1 MSAADQRTA
10 DEPGTAN
17 APGAH
22 APGSPGKGAHAPGS
36 PSSPPPNRNSR
47 ELTRGWQ
54 KGVTAFYYGL
64 GLSDADFDKPQIG
77 IGTPLLDGNLCNL
90 HAHQLAGWVR
100 EGCEA
105 AGLLGFAFGTPAV
118 SDNITQGHAGGR
130 ASLPSRNAI
139 ANAAEMVCSAH
150 RYDALVGLHCCDK
163 NGPGFAMALARLN
176 DPGLILSGGSIG
188 PGRHG
193 LPDGTTRETT
203 ILDVYDCQAK
213 AQQGAMSQAEA
224 DAVTRTA
231 CPGAGGC
238 GINASFNTWGIA
250 CEAMGLSLPYSS
262 SNPAVGPEKIAECKA
277 VGPAVANLLR
287 LGLRPRDI
295 LTKAA
300 FENGTRSLCASGGST
315 NGVLHLLAVA
325 VEAGVNFTLT
335 DVQRI
340 CRETPVLAAF
350 APRGTKTMLDLH
362 RLGGTPTLLKHMLNC
377 GLLDGSPATVT
388 GRTLGENLAD
398 VTVPADSGGFLR
410 PPTDPLNRTADLQI
424 CFGNLAP
431 GGVVFKVSSLKVP
444 RFAGSALCFTE
455 AKAVA
460 DAAAAGRITP
470 GTVVVLRGL
479 GPIAAGMPEV
489 LVASAALSTPELDGK
504 VALLSDTRVS
514 GVSHGAI
521 GVHCAP
527 EAAAGGPIGLVE
539 DGDGIAF
546 DLEAG
551 TLTWAVGDEEAAARR
566 ARYAPPP
573 VVHDRR
579 YLAEFAAT
587 VSGADRGCAGKP
599 LRFGGEGE

>member
-1 MSAADQRTA
+1 MSESHAT
-10 DEPGTAN
+10 
-17 APGAH
+17 APGAD
-22 APGSPGKGAHAPGS
+22 APAV
-36 PSSPPPNRNSR
+36 PPNRNSR

-64 GLSDADFDKPQIG
+64 GMSDADFDRPQVG

-118 SDNITQGHAGGR
+118 SDNISQGHPGGR

-176 DPGLILSGGSIG
+176 DPGLIVSGGSIG

-213 AQQGAMSQAEA
+213 AQQGAMSQSEA

-238 GINASFNTWGIA
+238 GINASFNTWAVA
-250 CEAMGLSLPYSS
+250 CEAMGISVPYSS

-277 VGPAVANLLR
+277 VGETVADLLR
-287 LGLRPRDI
+287 ADLRPRDV
-295 LTKAA
+295 LTKPAI
-300 FENGTRSLCASGGST
+300 ENGMRSLCASGGST
-315 NGVLHLLAVA
+315 NGVLHLLALA
-325 VEAGVNFTLT
+325 GEAGVDFTLR

-362 RLGGTPTLLKHMLNC
+362 KLGGTPVLLKHMLNA
-377 GLLDGSPATVT
+377 GLLNGDCVTVT
-388 GRTLGENLAD
+388 GNTLGENLAD
-398 VTVPADSGGFLR
+398 VVIPEDSGGFLR
-410 PPTDPLNRTADLQI
+410 DPSSPLNAAADLQV

-431 GGVVFKVSSLKVP
+431 GGVVFKVSSLPEP
-444 RFAGSALCFTE
+444 RFSGRALVFEE

-460 DAAAAGRITP
+460 DAAAAGLITP

-479 GPIAAGMPEV
+479 GPVAAGMPEV

-504 VALLSDTRVS
+504 VALISDTRVS

-521 GVHCAP
+521 GVHCCP
-527 EAAAGGPIGLVE
+527 EAAVGGPIGLVA
-539 DGDGIAF
+539 DGDEIAF

-551 TLTWAVGDEEAAARR
+551 SVEWRVTDEEVARR
-566 ARYAPPP
+566 REARVPRP

-587 VSGADRGCAGKP
+587 VAGADRGCVGKALVFDAERDP
-599 LRFGGEGE
+599 VQLLPS

>member
-1 MSAADQRTA
+1 MAAANSPAPAPA
-10 DEPGTAN
+10 DPPA
-17 APGAH
+17 
-22 APGSPGKGAHAPGS
+22 SPPPAS
-36 PSSPPPNRNSR
+36 PPPASPPPNRNSR

-64 GLSDADFDKPQIG
+64 GMTEEDFDRPQIG

-105 AGLLGFAFGTPAV
+105 AELLGFAFGTPAV
-118 SDNITQGHAGGR
+118 SDNISQGHPGGR

-150 RYDALVGLHCCDK
+150 RYDGLVGLHCCDK

-176 DPGLILSGGSIG
+176 DPGLIVSGGSIL
-188 PGRHG
+188 PGAHCG
-193 LPDGTTRETT
+193 PDGRTRDTT

-213 AQQGAMSQAEA
+213 AQQGTMSPEEA

-238 GINASFNTWGIA
+238 GINASFNTWAVA
-250 CEAMGLSLPYSS
+250 CEAMGLSVPYSA
-262 SNPAVGPEKIAECKA
+262 SNPAVGPDKEAECKA
-277 VGPAVANLLR
+277 VGAVLANLLR
-287 LGLRPRDI
+287 LDLRPRDI

-300 FENGTRSLCASGGST
+300 IENGMRSLCASGGST
-315 NGVLHLLAVA
+315 NGVIHLLALA
-325 VEAGVNFTLT
+325 AEAGVDFTLQ
-335 DVQRI
+335 DIQRI

-350 APRGTKTMLDLH
+350 APRGAGTMLDLH
-362 RLGGTPTLLKHMLNC
+362 KIGGTPVLLKHMLNC
-377 GLLDGSPATVT
+377 GLLDGSCITVT
-388 GRTLGENLAD
+388 GKTLADNHAD
-398 VTVPADSGGFLR
+398 VTLPPVGTDGFLR
-410 PPTDPLNRTADLQI
+410 SPEAPLNAVADLQI

-431 GGVVFKVSSLKVP
+431 GGVVFKVSSLKEP
-444 RFAGSALCFTE
+444 RFAGRALVFEE

-504 VALLSDTRVS
+504 VAFLSDTRVS

-539 DGDGIAF
+539 DGDEIAF
-546 DLEAG
+546 DLAAG
-551 TLTWAVGDEEAAARR
+551 TLTWGVNEEEAARRR
-566 ARYAPPP
+566 AAHVPPP
-573 VVHDRR
+573 IVHDRR

-587 VSGADRGCAGKP
+587 VCGADRGCVGKT
-599 LRFGGEGE
+599 LSF

>member
-1 MSAADQRTA
+1 MVDSAPASSA
-10 DEPGTAN
+10 SAN
-17 APGAH
+17 AQGAD
-22 APGSPGKGAHAPGS
+22 APRSPQVDAPRS
-36 PSSPPPNRNSR
+36 PLNRNSR

-64 GLSDADFDKPQIG
+64 GLSDADFDRPQIG
-77 IGTPLLDGNLCNL
+77 VGTPLLDGNLCNL

-100 EGCEA
+100 EGCEE

-118 SDNITQGHAGGR
+118 SDNITQGHSGGR

-150 RYDALVGLHCCDK
+150 RYDGLVGLHCCDK

-176 DPGLILSGGSIG
+176 DCGLIVSGGSIL
-188 PGRHG
+188 PGNHCG
-193 LPDGTTRETT
+193 RETT

-224 DAVTRTA
+224 DAVIRTA

-238 GINASFNTWGIA
+238 GINASFNTWAVA
-250 CEAMGLSLPYSS
+250 CEAMGLSVPYSS

-277 VGPAVANLLR
+277 VGGVIANLLR
-287 LGLRPRDI
+287 LDLRPRDI

-300 FENGTRSLCASGGST
+300 LENGMRSLCASGGST
-315 NGVLHLLAVA
+315 NGVLHLLALA
-325 VEAGVNFTLT
+325 AEAGVDFTLK
-335 DVQRI
+335 DIQRI

-350 APRGTKTMLDLH
+350 APRGAGTMLDLH
-362 RLGGTPTLLKHMLNC
+362 KLGGTPVLLKHMLNC
-377 GLLDGSPATVT
+377 GLLDGSCITVT
-388 GRTLGENLAD
+388 GKTLAENHAD
-398 VTVPADSGGFLR
+398 VALPAVGPEEFLR
-410 PPTDPLNRTADLQI
+410 PPEAPLNAAADLQV

-431 GGVVFKVSSLKVP
+431 EGVVFKVSSLEEP
-444 RFAGSALCFTE
+444 RFAGRALVFEE
-455 AKAVA
+455 AKAIA

-504 VALLSDTRVS
+504 VAFLSDARVS

-539 DGDGIAF
+539 EGDGIAF

-551 TLTWAVGDEEAAARR
+551 TLTWEVNEEEAARRR
-566 ARYAPPP
+566 AALPPREIA
-573 VVHDRR
+573 HDRR

-587 VSGADRGCAGKP
+587 VTGADRGCVGRA
-599 LRFGGEGE
+599 LRFGGGPHGGGVE

>member
-1 MSAADQRTA
+1 MPAETAAS
-10 DEPGTAN
+10 
-17 APGAH
+17 PGAK
-22 APGSPGKGAHAPGS
+22 PL
-36 PSSPPPNRNSR
+36 PPNARSR

-54 KGVTAFYYGL
+54 KGITAFYYGL
-64 GLSDADFDKPQIG
+64 GMTGADFDRPQVG

-118 SDNITQGHAGGR
+118 SDNITQGHGGGR

-139 ANAAEMVCSAH
+139 ANAAEMVVSAH

-176 DPGLILSGGSIG
+176 VPGLIVSGGSIG
-188 PGRHG
+188 PGNHAG
-193 LPDGTTRETT
+193 RETT

-213 AQQGAMSQAEA
+213 AQQGAMSEEEAEA
-224 DAVTRTA
+224 VIRTA

-238 GINASFNTWGIA
+238 GINASFNTWAVA
-250 CEAMGLSLPYSS
+250 CEAMGISVPFSA
-262 SNPAVGPEKIAECKA
+262 SNPAISPEKTAECRA
-277 VGPAVANLLR
+277 VGETVADLLR
-287 LGLRPRDI
+287 SDLKPRDVF
-295 LTKAA
+295 TKPAI
-300 FENGTRSLCASGGST
+300 ENGMRSLCASGGST
-315 NGVLHLLAVA
+315 NGVLHLLALA
-325 VEAGVNFTLT
+325 EEAGVDFTLR

-340 CRETPVLAAF
+340 CRQTPVLAAF

-362 RLGGTPTLLKHMLNC
+362 KLGGTPVLLRHMLDA
-377 GLLDGSPATVT
+377 GLLDGSCVTVT
-388 GRTLGENLAD
+388 GKTLGENLAD
-398 VTVPADSGGFLR
+398 VTVPDDSGGFLR
-410 PPTDPLNRTADLQI
+410 PPSDPLNAAADLQI

-431 GGVVFKVSSLKVP
+431 GGVVFKVSSLPEP
-444 RFAGSALCFTE
+444 RFAGRALCFE
-455 AKAVA
+455 DAKAVA

-470 GTVVVLRGL
+470 GTVVVLRHL

-489 LVASAALSTPELDGK
+489 LVASAALSTPELDGR
-504 VALLSDTRVS
+504 VALISDTRVS

-539 DGDGIAF
+539 DGDEIAF
-546 DLEAG
+546 DLPAG
-551 TLTWAVGDEEAAARR
+551 TVEWRVGEEEQADRR
-566 ARYAPPP
+566 RRHVPRPIS
-573 VVHDRR
+573 HDRR

-587 VSGADRGCAGKP
+587 VAGADRGCVGKVLDFAP
-599 LRFGGEGE
+599 PATGGEG

>member
-1 MSAADQRTA
+1 MSDPQSQTPADQTPA
-10 DEPGTAN
+10 A
-17 APGAH
+17 
-22 APGSPGKGAHAPGS
+22 
-36 PSSPPPNRNSR
+36 PPNRNSR

-64 GLSDADFDKPQIG
+64 GMTDADFDRPQVG

-118 SDNITQGHAGGR
+118 SDNITQGHSGGR

-150 RYDALVGLHCCDK
+150 RYDGLIGLHCCDK

-176 DPGLILSGGSIG
+176 DPGLILSGGSIL
-188 PGRHG
+188 PGNHCGR
-193 LPDGTTRETT
+193 DTT

-213 AQQGAMSQAEA
+213 AQQGAMTAEEA

-238 GINASFNTWGIA
+238 GINASFNTWAVA
-250 CEAMGLSLPYSS
+250 CEAMGLSAPYSS
-262 SNPAVGPEKIAECKA
+262 SNPAVGPEKEAECKA
-277 VGPAVANLLR
+277 VGEVMANLLR
-287 LGLRPRDI
+287 LDLRPRDI

-300 FENGTRSLCASGGST
+300 LSNGMRSLCASGGST
-315 NGVLHLLAVA
+315 NGVLHLLALA
-325 VEAGVNFTLT
+325 AEAGVNFTLT
-335 DVQRI
+335 DIQTI

-350 APRGTKTMLDLH
+350 APRGAGTMLDLH
-362 RLGGTPTLLKHMLNC
+362 KLGGTPVLLKHMLNC
-377 GLLDGSPATVT
+377 GLLDGSCVTVT
-388 GRTLGENLAD
+388 GQTLAENHAEIAD
-398 VTVPADSGGFLR
+398 PIAGPDEFFCTSDA
-410 PPTDPLNRTADLQI
+410 PLNAAADLQI

-431 GGVVFKVSSLKVP
+431 GGVVFKVSSLKEP
-444 RFAGSALCFTE
+444 RFSGRALVFEE

-504 VALLSDTRVS
+504 VAFLSDTRVS

-546 DLEAG
+546 DLTDG
-551 TLTWAVGDEEAAARR
+551 TIAWAVTEEEAARRR
-566 ARYAPPP
+566 AARVRRPIE
-573 VVHDRR
+573 HDRR

-587 VSGADRGCAGKP
+587 VSGADRGCVGKP
-599 LRFGGEGE
+599 LTF

>member
-1 MSAADQRTA
+1 MPEVAAPAPPT
-10 DEPGTAN
+10 
-17 APGAH
+17 APGAD
-22 APGSPGKGAHAPGS
+22 APGSPDAPAV
-36 PSSPPPNRNSR
+36 PPNRNSR

-64 GLSDADFDKPQIG
+64 GMSDADFDRPQVG

-118 SDNITQGHAGGR
+118 SDNISQGHPGGR

-176 DPGLILSGGSIG
+176 DPGLIVSGGSIL
-188 PGRHG
+188 PGNHCG
-193 LPDGTTRETT
+193 RETT

-213 AQQGAMSQAEA
+213 AQQGAISQAEA

-238 GINASFNTWGIA
+238 GINASFNTWAVA
-250 CEAMGLSLPYSS
+250 CEAMGISVPYSS
-262 SNPAVGPEKIAECKA
+262 SNPAVGPEKIAECRA
-277 VGPAVANLLR
+277 VGETVADLLR
-287 LGLRPRDI
+287 AGLRPRDI
-295 LTKAA
+295 LTKPAI
-300 FENGTRSLCASGGST
+300 ENGMRSLCASGGST
-315 NGVLHLLAVA
+315 NGVLHLLALA
-325 VEAGVNFTLT
+325 GEAGVDFTLR

-362 RLGGTPTLLKHMLNC
+362 KLGGTPVLLRHMLDA
-377 GLLDGSPATVT
+377 GLLDGSCVTVT
-388 GRTLGENLAD
+388 GKTLGENLAD
-398 VTVPADSGGFLR
+398 VAIPEDSGGFLHA
-410 PPTDPLNRTADLQI
+410 PTAPLNAAADLQI

-431 GGVVFKVSSLKVP
+431 GGVVFKVSSLPEP
-444 RFAGSALCFTE
+444 RFAGRALVFEE

-460 DAAAAGRITP
+460 DAAAAGRIVP

-479 GPIAAGMPEV
+479 GPVAAGMPEV

-504 VALLSDTRVS
+504 VALISDTRVS

-521 GVHCAP
+521 GVHCCP
-527 EAAAGGPIGLVE
+527 EAAVGGPIGLVA

-551 TLTWAVGDEEAAARR
+551 TVEWRVTEEEAARRR
-566 ARYAPPP
+566 AAHVPRPI
-573 VVHDRR
+573 VHDRR

-587 VSGADRGCAGKP
+587 VAGADRGCVGKA
-599 LRFGGEGE
+599 LRFELEGVEGEGAG